1 MPDEQA
7 KSNQPKVLVELDPED
22 IKWLADRLHEEA
34 GRAMQAELLISSKR
48 LDNAQRKLSKK
59 DQAKVDTIAKHKST
73 AYRLKNLF
81 LDKAA
86 DQGFGDL

>member
-7 KSNQPKVLVELDPED
+7 KSNQPKVLVEIDPED

-34 GRAMQAELLISSKR
+34 GRAVQAELLVSSKR
-48 LDNAQRKLSKK
+48 LDNRKRELSEK
-59 DQAKVDTIAKHKST
+59 DQAKADTIAKHRAT

-81 LDKAA
+81 VDNAA

>member
-34 GRAMQAELLISSKR
+34 GRAMQAELLVSSKR
-48 LDNAQRKLSKK
+48 LDNRKRELSEK
-59 DQAKVDTIAKHKST
+59 DQAKADAIAKHRST

-81 LDKAA
+81 INKAA